1 MSGTAGA
8 APAAP
13 AVRAA
18 TGVSLDISQILRL
31 QQGSGRAVSLER
43 CAAPRCNAASLGAS
57 PLPARGARP
66 LLRDPPSWPGRGQA
80 RTGRSRRLGWRPR
93 SGGSCLP
100 PPRTCECQT
109 VPGPGPPRCCASQA
123 PRPPRARAVARP
135 LPGCP
140 GRADQVRAGKGC
152 ICPRARISAIRPSQA
167 FRRNGNPCRLKILL
181 TYVQIPPSSPASAG
195 QGPAS
200 LELAPEAGIVLPHED
215 VSPGPVAGRLALMEA
230 TQANLEP
237 IFLLYD
243 GRGGYG
249 ATADVVA
256 ETAAREPLISARTPD
271 GLRHRVWAIN
281 DADDLD

>member
-8 APAAP
+8 APAAA

-31 QQGSGRAVSLER
+31 QQGSGRAVSLAR
-43 CAAPRCNAASLGAS
+43 CAAPRCNAANLGAS

-66 LLRDPPSWPGRGQA
+66 LLRNPLSWPGRGQA

-123 PRPPRARAVARP
+123 PR
-135 LPGCP
+135 
-140 GRADQVRAGKGC
+140 
-152 ICPRARISAIRPSQA
+152 
-167 FRRNGNPCRLKILL
+167 RNGNPCRLKILL

-200 LELAPEAGIVLPHED
+200 LELAPFRGVRYAQDRVSGLAEVTSPPYDVIFRDKEDQLMAADPHNVVRLILPRP
-215 VSPGPVAGRLALMEA
+215 VPGRPGQEYHHA
-230 TQANLEP
+230 
-237 IFLLYD
+237 
-243 GRGGYG
+243 
-249 ATADVVA
+249 
-256 ETAAREPLISARTPD
+256 AARGRVGRAGGRAAGADGSHAGQPRAHFPAVRRAR
-271 GLRHRVWAIN
+271 
-281 DADDLD
+281 